1 MFCTKCNSEIPDG
14 AKFCVSCG
22 EPVISKK
29 FCAKCG
35 TELLGDMKFCS
46 ACGAPV
52 SAENTADNV
61 QTVSL
66 EKNEPATVNK
76 TPASVSEVFGGFETE
91 QPAFSSVPR
100 PVSDEHR
107 ASSYAAAA
115 TIAPTFSGTTTPQT
129 ANVVSNS
136 AEAAVVKKKSKKPAV
151 IIAVIAVLVLALLG
165 GGIFYFT
172 NKATVL
178 STFMG
183 KANYAAMVEGNSLK
197 QAAEKIDAGLISSG
211 VKTSSELFYT
221 VYNQLSTV
229 NANDFMGVSDSSSNG
244 LTAFFETFSK
254 AFKDVYGKNSVVL
267 TASMKAELTGTA
279 KSEILDEFY
288 ISESQLDEILD
299 YINKSKFTFGLTA
312 GENSAAFTAS
322 AEADKLKVD
331 IKVLE
336 NDKGEAYIV
345 FPFATDKAIMVN
357 MGDELDLA
365 AGAVE
370 TANTEGLEL
379 DAKEIERF
387 LNEIVE
393 LYIENYKS
401 SEIEMENGE
410 LSVAGVSVSG
420 KVLTAEFDSD
430 MIEKMITDI
439 AEKLA
444 GDVYFK
450 SEIVDY
456 LNKCGVDITEDEYE
470 EKILDAFADTDVP
483 EKTALK
489 ITTVINN
496 SGDILGK
503 SYELTYDKKDM
514 LAVSFAENGNDSA
527 VQLDYSEP
535 ERTSKLTQSISL
547 KNTTESAGTGTM
559 TIKYSV
565 KSNDKKQSCGLT
577 VDYKDVKTEK
587 FGNKDVCTGSYE
599 VKVNLPEDFAEESG
613 LPANSAEILAGLK
626 LTFSSSIDGDTCKS
640 AFGLKSDKLGDY
652 EFNLDVTAR
661 DDDSALSAPSDVI
674 DITPYINGNEPDE
687 AFKEEFIDYLETIR
701 DAIANQNAG
710 EAGSALADAIDEM
723 ISEADSVSDDEIDA
737 LLDDIAAE
745 YNNAYD
751 YYRSFEFYNEQLNK
765 DISDFMNDCVDL
777 YNDVSSA
784 YYYNDSIN
792 STEFSEYKSRFDEL
806 KQAFVGIQQTYSDTQ
821 TA

>member
-1 MFCTKCNSEIPDG
+1 
-14 AKFCVSCG
+14 
-22 EPVISKK
+22 
-29 FCAKCG
+29 
-35 TELLGDMKFCS
+35 
-46 ACGAPV
+46 
-52 SAENTADNV
+52 
-61 QTVSL
+61 
-66 EKNEPATVNK
+66 
-76 TPASVSEVFGGFETE
+76 
-91 QPAFSSVPR
+91 
-100 PVSDEHR
+100 
-107 ASSYAAAA
+107 
-115 TIAPTFSGTTTPQT
+115 
-129 ANVVSNS
+129 
-136 AEAAVVKKKSKKPAV
+136 
-151 IIAVIAVLVLALLG
+151 
-165 GGIFYFT
+165 
-172 NKATVL
+172 
-178 STFMG
+178 MG
-183 KANYAAMVEGNSLK
+183 KSNYAAMVEGNSLK
-197 QAAEKIDAGLISSG
+197 QVAEKIDAGLISSG
-211 VKTSSELFYT
+211 VKTSSELLYT
-221 VYNQLSTV
+221 VYNQFGSV
-229 NANDFMGVSDSSSNG
+229 DVDDFAGMSDNSENG
-244 LTAFFETFSK
+244 LTAYFSALSNAVK
-254 AFKDVYGKNSVVL
+254 EIYGKNSVVL

-312 GENSAAFTAS
+312 GENSAAFTAG
-322 AEADKLKVD
+322 AELDKLKVD

-336 NDKGEAYIV
+336 NDKGEAYVV

-357 MGDELDLA
+357 IGDELDLDPS
-365 AGAVE
+365 AVE
-370 TANTEGLEL
+370 TANAEGLEL

-387 LNEIVE
+387 INEIVE

-410 LSVAGVSVSG
+410 LSVAGVFVSG

-444 GDVYFK
+444 GDEYFK

-456 LNKCGVDITEDEYE
+456 LNKCGADITEADYE
-470 EKILDAFADTDVP
+470 EKILDGFADIDVP
-483 EKTALK
+483 EEMALK

-514 LAVSFAENGNDSA
+514 LSVSFAENGNESA
-527 VQLDYSEP
+527 VQLDY
-535 ERTSKLTQSISL
+535 KLKQTISV
-547 KNTTESAGTGTM
+547 KNTAESAGTGTM

-565 KSNDKKQSCGLT
+565 KADDKKQSCGLT

-587 FGNKDVCTGSYE
+587 FGSKDISTGSFE

-626 LTFSSSIDGDTCKS
+626 LTFSSSVDGDTYKS
-640 AFGLKSDKLGDY
+640 AFGLQSDKLGDY
-652 EFNLDVTAR
+652 EFNLDVTAK
-661 DDDSALSAPSDVI
+661 DDNSALSAPSDVI

-687 AFKEEFIDYLETIR
+687 AFKKEFIDYLETIR

-710 EAGSALADAIDEM
+710 EAGSSLSDAIDEM
-723 ISEADSVSDDEIDA
+723 ISEADSVSDDEIEA

-745 YNNAYD
+745 YDNAYD
-751 YYRSFEFYNEQLNK
+751 YYIGFEVYNEQLNN

-777 YNDVSSA
+777 YNDVYGA
-784 YYYNDSIN
+784 YYYNDNIS
-792 STEFSEYKSRFDEL
+792 STDFSEYKSRFDEL
-806 KQAFVGIQQTYSDTQ
+806 KQAFVEIQQTYSDAQ